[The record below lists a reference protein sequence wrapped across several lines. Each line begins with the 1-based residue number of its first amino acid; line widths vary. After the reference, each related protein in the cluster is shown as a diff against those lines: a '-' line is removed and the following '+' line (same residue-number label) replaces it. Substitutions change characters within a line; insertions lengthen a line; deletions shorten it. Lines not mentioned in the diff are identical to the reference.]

1 MSTHRLVTIVV
12 VSVPD
17 GWLALGYLGP
27 HLLSRQGA
35 TPEEAEAALVAY
47 IDRIVG

>member
-1 MSTHRLVTIVV
+1 MSTHRLVVIVI
-12 VSVPD
+12 VSTPE

-35 TPEEAEAALVAY
+35 TPEEAEAALMEY
-47 IDRIVG
+47 IDKIVG